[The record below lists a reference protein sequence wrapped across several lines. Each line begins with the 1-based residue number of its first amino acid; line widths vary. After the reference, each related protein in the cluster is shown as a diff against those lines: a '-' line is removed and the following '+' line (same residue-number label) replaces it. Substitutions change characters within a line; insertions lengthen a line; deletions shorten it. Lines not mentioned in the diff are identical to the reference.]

1 MATLVLYVLIGIIV
15 LSLAVIALL
24 VVLKT
29 DGRGG
34 APDERASFVAWALA
48 AWIVSTAL
56 FGSYFASV
64 RLVGA
69 FDLTV
74 DRLAF
79 MVLAGGAA
87 VMAYQGRRGRGLSLS
102 PDLWMALFWALCL
115 ISLSLHGF
123 LPAHPAF
130 AKPWFIFL
138 EGYLLP
144 FAAFFFAKYFLVSEA
159 DDRCVIWGL
168 YLLGAVIVATSLM
181 EGLGL
186 RDYVFLRYIADKKIL
201 LHLDRARGPFL
212 NAAFTGLALCIGC
225 IAGLALLPLSRF
237 PRRLLH
243 LALLTLF
250 VPAIYYTRTRSVYL
264 MFVVIFVGVV
274 AAMHTTYPKWKVY
287 TLPLCLIGLA
297 LLLSSGRLASDSRT
311 AGGLGQMREIAIRFE
326 LAAKSE
332 DIISQYP
339 YFGIGLAQFRSTA
352 AFALNES
359 EYQHNHLIGIA
370 AELGLVGLGVYL
382 CILGVLFRRLFGLFA
397 VVPEGRF
404 YNANFVFFLG
414 LALVC
419 NLVSNSFVE
428 PSLHAYAGV
437 NFYVLAGMADRLSHR
452 FSTRRS

>member
-1 MATLVLYVLIGIIV
+1 VATLVLYVLIGIIV

-24 VVLKT
+24 VVLKAG
-29 DGRGG
+29 DRGG
-34 APDERASFVAWALA
+34 APGERASFVAWALA

-64 RLVGA
+64 RFIGA

-79 MVLAGGAA
+79 MALAAGMT
-87 VMAYQGRRGRGLSLS
+87 VMAYQGRRGRGMSRS
-102 PDLWMALFWALCL
+102 PDLLMALFWALCL
-115 ISLSLHGF
+115 VSLGLHGF

-130 AKPWFIFL
+130 AKPWFVFL

-144 FAAFFFAKYFLVSEA
+144 FAGFYCAKYFLVSEA
-159 DDRCVIWGL
+159 DDRCVLWGL
-168 YLLGAVIVATSLM
+168 YLLGAVIVLTSLM

-186 RDYVFLRYIADKKIL
+186 RDYVFLRYIADTKIL

-225 IAGLALLPLSRF
+225 VAGLAVLPLSRF
-237 PRRLLH
+237 PGRLLH
-243 LALLTLF
+243 LAVLALF
-250 VPAIYYTRTRSVYL
+250 APAVYYTRTRSVYL

-297 LLLSSGRLASDSRT
+297 LLFSSGRLASDERT
-311 AGGLGQMREIAIRFE
+311 AGGLAQMREIAIRFE

-339 YFGIGLAQFRSTA
+339 AFGIGLAQFRSTA
-352 AFALNES
+352 AAALRES
-359 EYQHNHLIGIA
+359 EYQHNHLIGMA
-370 AELGLVGLGVYL
+370 AELGLLGMGVYL
-382 CILGVLFRRLFGLFA
+382 GILGVIFRRLFLLFA
-397 VVPEGRF
+397 VIPESKF
-404 YNANFVFFLG
+404 YNANFAFFLG

-419 NLVSNSFVE
+419 NLVSSTFVE
-428 PSLHAYAGV
+428 PSLHAYAGI
-437 NFYVLAGMADRLSHR
+437 NFFVIAGMVDRLAHR
-452 FSTRRS
+452 FAAYRS